1 MNVEYICLQSPLLK
15 ENYLSFSVK
24 LLLFIFHLSVH
35 LLSFCRTTLS
45 STSIIGTKLGT
56 GPFGLS
62 ISFPVAVNFA
72 PLAYITDISYTDAYV
87 TCIVHTYVH
96 TYSKANFVGRNA
108 SYLLIKLLRH
118 RPTSTP
124 TTAAIGSATATSIAV
139 ASPFACT
146 QPHLQLAANL
156 AGVERIVCSTCS
168 SAAGDISLE
177 AQIDPSAGTAGLI
190 TQICQIKFC
199 IPAHTQTHIYISGSR
214 RRSVGVP
221 LPSFPCFSPR
231 SVPFCGISRSVSLGP
246 TWLAIKCRQ
255 LAAVRLCPLLLHVV
269 HAAVL
274 PATASQAGFR
284 CCMQPAVS
292 SEQQAACN
300 NRDLIIFLLCSCS
313 IL

>member
-1 MNVEYICLQSPLLK
+1 M
-15 ENYLSFSVK
+15 
-24 LLLFIFHLSVH
+24 
-35 LLSFCRTTLS
+35 
-45 STSIIGTKLGT
+45 
-56 GPFGLS
+56 
-62 ISFPVAVNFA
+62 
-72 PLAYITDISYTDAYV
+72 
-87 TCIVHTYVH
+87 H

-118 RPTSTP
+118 RPTSTSTP
-124 TTAAIGSATATSIAV
+124 TTAAIGSATATATCFAV
-139 ASPFACT
+139 ASPFACSRL
-146 QPHLQLAANL
+146 HLQGAANL
-156 AGVERIVCSTCS
+156 AGVERVVCSTCS

-177 AQIDPSAGTAGLI
+177 AEIDPSAGTAGLI

-199 IPAHTQTHIYISGSR
+199 IPSHTQTHIYISGSR
-214 RRSVGVP
+214 KRSVGVS
-221 LPSFPCFSPR
+221 LPSFPCISPR

-274 PATASQAGFR
+274 PATASQADFR

>member
-1 MNVEYICLQSPLLK
+1 M
-15 ENYLSFSVK
+15 
-24 LLLFIFHLSVH
+24 H
-35 LLSFCRTTLS
+35 
-45 STSIIGTKLGT
+45 
-56 GPFGLS
+56 
-62 ISFPVAVNFA
+62 
-72 PLAYITDISYTDAYV
+72 
-87 TCIVHTYVH
+87 TCTQTCVH

-139 ASPFACT
+139 AIASPFACT
-146 QPHLQLAANL
+146 RLHLQLAANL

-177 AQIDPSAGTAGLI
+177 AQIDPSARTAGLI

-199 IPAHTQTHIYISGSR
+199 IRAHTQTHTLIYIYISGSR
-214 RRSVGVP
+214 RRSVDGP
-221 LPSFPCFSPR
+221 LASFPCTSPR

-255 LAAVRLCPLLLHVV
+255 LAVVRLCPLLLHVV

-274 PATASQAGFR
+274 PATANQADFR
-284 CCMQPAVS
+284 CCMQPG
-292 SEQQAACN
+292 QQ
-300 NRDLIIFLLCSCS
+300 
-313 IL
+313 